1 MNFFSTMAF
10 SWYLTR
16 RDQSVRLRRMQ
27 LKQGLTMRMLIL
39 IITRKSK
46 YYIKGMIAWR
56 PPSIMMPSPKGQFNC
71 PLVISL
77 SVRCTCGSYLSTL
90 FPFGES
96 QFFPKNVAA
105 PASACGAWT
114 FLLLL
119 SGYHISTL
127 TPETL
132 ASTSTTMETAKET
145 YRVVSFLIH
154 SIQLIEGRE

>member
-90 FPFGES
+90 FPFGVS
-96 QFFPKNVAA
+96 QNFSLKMLLRLRLRVVHGLFFCFSVAI
-105 PASACGAWT
+105 T
-114 FLLLL
+114 FLL
-119 SGYHISTL
+119 
-127 TPETL
+127 
-132 ASTSTTMETAKET
+132 
-145 YRVVSFLIH
+145 
-154 SIQLIEGRE
+154 